1 MNETNARLKRRNAQA
16 DVWVN
21 KVAMMKTLQHS
32 APRYP
37 TGFPAVIATQPAAT
51 PVAPKKVRGIWDDDT
66 VENIKKLV
74 GDKISAE
81 AIGEKLGLT
90 RSQVL
95 GICWR
100 RGIQLGD
107 QRPSANHVPKSRTI
121 GKRLVA
127 RGQAVKE
134 VVLALPDT
142 RTFKADDTASVV
154 RKPATRKAKVEEA
167 PLLPLFDHLFAP
179 DKTLNANGAAFIRQ
193 YKKRAQKAKAP
204 AQAPVETISVT
215 VEVQSPE
222 SLAAPAP
229 EIVPTPVEV
238 LAPVPVIVEEVAV
251 VVEHKTERDR
261 SKCPTIFDLKV
272 DDCRYPVSGT
282 GVSMIY
288 CGEPAMTGKPYCA
301 HCATITYEKP
311 EKLEAKKPARRKMSA
326 FAMRSGINFR

>member
-1 MNETNARLKRRNAQA
+1 
-16 DVWVN
+16 
-21 KVAMMKTLQHS
+21 MMKTLQHS

-37 TGFPAVIATQPAAT
+37 TGFSAVIATQPAAA
-51 PVAPKKVRGIWDDDT
+51 PVAPKKVRGIWDDET

-74 GDKISAE
+74 GDKLSAE

-100 RGIQLGD
+100 RAIQLGD
-107 QRPSANHVPKSRTI
+107 QPPSANHVPKPRTI
-121 GKRLVA
+121 GKRLVE

-134 VVLALPDT
+134 VVLALPDP
-142 RTFKADDTASVV
+142 RTLKADDTTRVV

-179 DKTLNANGAAFIRQ
+179 DTTLNATGAAFIRQ

-204 AQAPVETISVT
+204 PQPPIETISAT
-215 VEVQSPE
+215 VEVQVLESPP
-222 SLAAPAP
+222 APAA
-229 EIVPTPVEV
+229 EIVPAPVEAR
-238 LAPVPVIVEEVAV
+238 APVPEAVESVAP
-251 VVEHKTERDR
+251 VVEHEPKRDL

-288 CGEPAMTGKPYCA
+288 CGEPAMNGKPYCA
-301 HCATITYEKP
+301 HCSTITYEKP